1 MKLIQM
7 IIVSSTYLIAILAI
21 MVFIQGFIY
30 QASGKRVSIWNY
42 LVNLF
47 HELLYETVESTNNK
61 RKLRYTKCEIYRK
74 VG

>member
-7 IIVSSTYLIAILAI
+7 IIVTSTYLISAIAI
-21 MVFIQGFIY
+21 MIFIQGFVY

-42 LVNLF
+42 LVSLF

-61 RKLRYTKCEIYRK
+61 RKLKYTKCEIYRK

>member
-7 IIVSSTYLIAILAI
+7 IIVTSTYLTIAIAI
-21 MVFIQGFIY
+21 MIFIQGFVY

-47 HELLYETVESTNNK
+47 HELLYETVEEVNNK
-61 RKLRYTKCEIYRK
+61 RKLRYTKFKEFRK

>member
-1 MKLIQM
+1 MKLLQL
-7 IIVSSTYLIAILAI
+7 IIVSIMYMVLVIAIMI
-21 MVFIQGFIY
+21 FIQGFVY

>member
-7 IIVSSTYLIAILAI
+7 IIVTSTYLTIAIAI
-21 MVFIQGFIY
+21 MIFIQGFVY

-47 HELLYETVESTNNK
+47 HKLLYETVESTNNK

>member
-7 IIVSSTYLIAILAI
+7 IIVSSTYLISAIAI
-21 MVFIQGFIY
+21 MIFIQGFVY

-47 HELLYETVESTNNK
+47 HELLYETVEEVNK
-61 RKLRYTKCEIYRK
+61 KIKIYK
-74 VG
+74 V

>member
-1 MKLIQM
+1 MRLIQM
-7 IIVSSTYLIAILAI
+7 IIVSSTYLISAIAI
-21 MVFIQGFIY
+21 MVFIQGFVY

-47 HELLYETVESTNNK
+47 HKLLYETVESTNNK
-61 RKLRYTKCEIYRK
+61 RKLKYTKFKEYRK

>member
-7 IIVSSTYLIAILAI
+7 IIVSSTYLISAVLILA
-21 MVFIQGFIY
+21 FIQGFVYQVFGFSIY
-30 QASGKRVSIWNY
+30 NFLMGLCN
-42 LVNLF
+42 
-47 HELLYETVESTNNK
+47 ETVESTNNK

>member
-7 IIVSSTYLIAILAI
+7 IIVSSTYLISAIAI
-21 MVFIQGFIY
+21 MIFIQGFVY

-47 HELLYETVESTNNK
+47 HELLYETVEEVNNK
-61 RKLRYTKCEIYRK
+61 RKLRYTKFKEFRK

>member
-1 MKLIQM
+1 MLLIQM
-7 IIVSSTYLIAILAI
+7 IIVTSIYLVAVVAI
-21 MVFIQGFIY
+21 MIFIQGFVY

-42 LVNLF
+42 LVSLF